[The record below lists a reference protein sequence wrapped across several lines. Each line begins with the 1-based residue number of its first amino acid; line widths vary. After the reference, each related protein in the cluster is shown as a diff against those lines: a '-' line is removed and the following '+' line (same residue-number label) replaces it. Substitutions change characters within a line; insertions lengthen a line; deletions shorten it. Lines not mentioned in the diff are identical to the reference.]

1 KAAVI
6 ATLLALNLLFF
17 TFADACGCHCGSCP
31 SPGGGGG
38 GGGGR
43 ARCPIDALKL
53 GVCANVLNG
62 LINLQLGTPP
72 KQPCCSLIQG
82 LADLE
87 AAVCLCTALKANI
100 LGINLNVPIDL
111 SLLVNYCGKNVPSGF
126 QCPR

>member
-1 KAAVI
+1 M
-6 ATLLALNLLFF
+6 
-17 TFADACGCHCGSCP
+17 
-31 SPGGGGG
+31 
-38 GGGGR
+38 
-43 ARCPIDALKL
+43 
-53 GVCANVLNG
+53 CANVLNG

-100 LGINLNVPIDL
+100 LGIHLNVPVDL

-126 QCPR
+126 QCPN